1 VTSSWR
7 VPIAGVVRPVADA
20 TAFQGW
26 RMNADAPAED
36 LPLRTLRVGESL
48 FLDFGEHL
56 VGEPEF

>member
-1 VTSSWR
+1 M
-7 VPIAGVVRPVADA
+7 PIAGVVRPVADA